1 MRRTHAREPAG
12 NDFAA
17 LFAALVGQGLT
28 DLLTSLHS
36 LPAGVIIES
45 KFVPDTGMER
55 STSDG
60 TFEKEPTMPSRL
72 AAAPRLAAQFAAAFL
87 ALLTTADATDT
98 NKPKAPGLGDP
109 GQLKA
114 IEIETGRVK
123 DGMVTI
129 AGRDAGQQGQMDVE
143 HVLLAHV
150 IAKLADRL
158 EVGERFDVSDRP
170 ADFDDDDLGLLLARN
185 PVDPL
190 LDLVRHV
197 GNDLDGRSEVV
208 AAPFL
213 RDDGVVDLP
222 SGQVRRPSDIAV
234 DEALVMAEVEVG
246 FGSVFGHEDL
256 AVLIGRHR
264 PRVDV
269 QVGIHLERGDRET
282 PRGEDAAKGSG
293 SDAFAERGSDPSGH
307 EHELRHRLDLRGFSD
322 STEVAL
328 VSPALD

>member
-1 MRRTHAREPAG
+1 MLRR
-12 NDFAA
+12 F
-17 LFAALVGQGLT
+17 
-28 DLLTSLHS
+28 
-36 LPAGVIIES
+36 
-45 KFVPDTGMER
+45 
-55 STSDG
+55 
-60 TFEKEPTMPSRL
+60 RL
-72 AAAPRLAAQFAAAFL
+72 
-87 ALLTTADATDT
+87 
-98 NKPKAPGLGDP
+98 
-109 GQLKA
+109 QL
-114 IEIETGRVK
+114 
-123 DGMVTI
+123 

-150 IAKLADRL
+150 IAKLANRL
-158 EVGERFDVSDRP
+158 EVGERFNVSDRP

-190 LDLVRHV
+190 LDLIRHV

-269 QVGIHLERGDRET
+269 QVRIHLERGDGET
-282 PRGEDAAKGSG
+282 SRGEDAAKGSG

-307 EHELRHRLDLRGFSD
+307 EHELRHGLDLRGFSD